1 MFWLGRLLPPIDKNP
16 ADCWIC
22 KIPCAKRLALL
33 VLILIVGLKPLS
45 GGTHPCRQKRR
56 RGRTPEAD
64 STDFNRRTPKKPIPP
79 SRASAAI
86 FNFNIVYAAY
96 FGAQFIKQ
104 QGCNVPLS
112 VQRNHIVAAAVI
124 ISHKDFRPVVFA
136 FLRAKIFVKAL
147 TSAVSEQHT
156 RSDDVL
162 FCIKSSQL

>member
-1 MFWLGRLLPPIDKNP
+1 MIKIGNVLAGASFAAHRQESRRLLDLQNTV
-16 ADCWIC
+16 
-22 KIPCAKRLALL
+22 RQALSAFGFDINCR
-33 VLILIVGLKPLS
+33 VKTIIRGELILVVKS
-45 GGTHPCRQKRR
+45 GGEAARLRQILP
-56 RGRTPEAD
+56 TLTAALQ
-64 STDFNRRTPKKPIPP
+64 KPIPP

-136 FLRAKIFVKAL
+136 FLRG
-147 TSAVSEQHT
+147 
-156 RSDDVL
+156 
-162 FCIKSSQL
+162 